1 MSGIANM
8 KILPLIYYPTKWLV
22 VDDDKLILDS
32 VQEAF
37 AEESQILTFQSPTE
51 CVEFLNKYSQPIIH
65 NSFLKS
71 MLNDESYITSRHAS
85 VDFDITS
92 LLEVSFRPERFD
104 EISVMMID
112 YNMPEMTGVEFVKKC
127 SHLPIQK
134 LLFTGEAKNEDVI
147 EAFNINLIDRFVR
160 KGNKNMKEHLSE
172 YLDELS
178 LLYFQK
184 ASLPLLQ
191 HLEANERLPQSDPVF
206 VSFFLEYCKKNSI
219 QEFYLIDRQGS
230 YFCIDKNN
238 KKSIFIVHTEK
249 SINYWIELNKEE
261 ADSKNIDLS
270 DIVLKNKM
278 PFFGINREA
287 WQIEDAGWAQHF
299 YQPVIN
305 IVGRDHY
312 FCAVLHDKN

>member
-1 MSGIANM
+1 M
-8 KILPLIYYPTKWLV
+8 KILPLIYYPTKWLI

-37 AEESQILTFQSPTE
+37 SEENQILAFQSPTE
-51 CVEFLNKYSQPIIH
+51 CMKFLNIYSQPIIH
-65 NSFLKS
+65 NSFLKC
-71 MLNDESYITSRHAS
+71 MVNDESYITSKHAS

-92 LLEVSFRPERFD
+92 LLEVYSRPERFN

-112 YNMPEMTGVEFVKKC
+112 YNMPEMTGVEFVKTC

-191 HLEANERLPQSDPVF
+191 HLETNERLPQSDPVF
-206 VSFFLEYCKKNSI
+206 VHFFLDYCKKNSI

-230 YFCIDKNN
+230 YFCVDKNN
-238 KKSIFIVHTEK
+238 KKSTFIIHTEK
-249 SINYWIELNKEE
+249 SINYWIELNREE
-261 ADSKNIDLS
+261 ADGRNISLDE
-270 DIVLKNKM
+270 IIHKNKI
-278 PFFGINREA
+278 PFFGINKEA
-287 WQIEDAGWAQHF
+287 WQIENADWAEHF
-299 YQPVIN
+299 HQPVIN
-305 IVGRDHY
+305 ISGRVHY
-312 FCAVLHDKN
+312 FCAVIYDKS